1 MLTLE
6 VFRSIQEE
14 RCEMGFHVGDK
25 VIHCTHGLGEIVQIE
40 QKNIRDQLT
49 NCYVVRIQDM
59 LIWIPIDDPRQQ
71 SLRLPAQPEEFVG
84 LSAIL
89 TSPGEQLQEDRLLRK
104 DQLLTQMRDGQLESI
119 CRVVRDL
126 TQYKRSKKLNDQ
138 ESSILERAT
147 NSLLTEWS
155 LSLGMSENQ
164 AQLAM
169 TKLLESEGV
178 TPHVRQEYQGYQKET
193 TV

>member
-1 MLTLE
+1 
-6 VFRSIQEE
+6 
-14 RCEMGFHVGDK
+14 MGFHVGDK

-40 QKNIRDQLT
+40 QKNIRDQPT

-104 DQLLTQMRDGQLESI
+104 DQLLTQMRDGQLASI

-164 AQLAM
+164 AHLAM
-169 TKLLESEGV
+169 TKLLEM
-178 TPHVRQEYQGYQKET
+178 
-193 TV
+193 